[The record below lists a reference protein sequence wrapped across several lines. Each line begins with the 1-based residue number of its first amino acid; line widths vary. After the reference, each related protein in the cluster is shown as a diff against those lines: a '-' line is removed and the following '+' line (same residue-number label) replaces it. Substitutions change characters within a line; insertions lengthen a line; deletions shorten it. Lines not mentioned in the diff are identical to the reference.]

1 MCSNV
6 PVSRT
11 ITYYIR
17 NLPHWHPPETDLF
30 ITWRLFGSLPR
41 QTPPPKATSSPGA
54 AFVHY
59 DHILD
64 VARTGPLW
72 LKDPRIAESIL
83 ASLKNGHDRKL
94 FNLRAYA
101 VMANHIHVL
110 LMPIAPLAK
119 LTQLVKGATARQANL
134 ILSDRDALLAGRIV
148 RSLGA
153 GSSRGAENSLL
164 HRTQSGCRG
173 LCCPP
178 RRLALVQRLAP
189 D

>member
-1 MCSNV
+1 M
-6 PVSRT
+6 SRT

-134 ILSDRDALLAGRIV
+134 ILSRTGTRFWQDESFDHWVRDPAEGQKIRSYIERNPVAAGFVARPEDWPW
-148 RSLGA
+148 
-153 GSSRGAENSLL
+153 SSASHPIE
-164 HRTQSGCRG
+164 
-173 LCCPP
+173 
-178 RRLALVQRLAP
+178 
-189 D
+189 